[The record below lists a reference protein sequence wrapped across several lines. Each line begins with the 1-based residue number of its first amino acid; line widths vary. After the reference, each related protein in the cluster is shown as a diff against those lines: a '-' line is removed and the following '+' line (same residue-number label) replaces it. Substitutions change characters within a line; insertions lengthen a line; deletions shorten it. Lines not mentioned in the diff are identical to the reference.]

1 MFTVKQPYHTNEF
14 IFSFADDQTRNEAEK
29 KTGNHRN
36 HREDESQNGNGQFVE
51 NISSGDETVGGPGH
65 QKETEDKSQMVLGIV
80 VGAGV
85 VIFVLACVLV
95 GYRVWWSKRR
105 RRDSK
110 KYQYQQPGHP
120 GIPSQVTLLPIQ
132 SVAATRG
139 HSRMDLSA
147 QGVERGQLTR
157 LVAPLNRDERA
168 RGRPGAQGQGQS
180 QFDLRSPPP
189 YNESFLDNGGSV
201 VAV

>member
-1 MFTVKQPYHTNEF
+1 MFTVKQPYHTNEIVSF
-14 IFSFADDQTRNEAEK
+14 FADDQKRKSEK
-29 KTGNHRN
+29 AGVNNYR
-36 HREDESQNGNGQFVE
+36 HREDKNQNIDRNVE
-51 NISSGDETVGGPGH
+51 NISAGDDKGG
-65 QKETEDKSQMVLGIV
+65 QKETKDKSQMVLGIV

-85 VIFVLACVLV
+85 VIFVLVCILV
-95 GYRVWWSKRR
+95 GYRVYSKRR

-110 KYQYQQPGHP
+110 KYQYQQPSH

-157 LVAPLNRDERA
+157 LVAPLNRTADERA
-168 RGRPGAQGQGQS
+168 RVIPGAQGQG